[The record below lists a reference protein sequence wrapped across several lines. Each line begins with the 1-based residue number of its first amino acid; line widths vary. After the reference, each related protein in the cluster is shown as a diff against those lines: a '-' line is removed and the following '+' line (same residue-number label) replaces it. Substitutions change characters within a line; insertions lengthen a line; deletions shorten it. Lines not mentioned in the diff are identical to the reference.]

1 MTRAFRPERI
11 FLVTSLVLTI
21 AAAVALYLLQA
32 TTLSI
37 AVAPR
42 DGTEPALIRAY
53 AEALKSTQKGVRLR
67 IMPFDD
73 VRESAKALEQG
84 KADLAVVRP
93 DVDLPANGLT
103 LAILRD
109 QAMLIASPAPSGITT
124 FPELARKR
132 LGIVAHRDADLWLL
146 KSLMGY
152 YGLTLQEGPATGPV
166 PVGQVRLVPLAEED
180 LAGAFAEKRIDAVV
194 AVIAPAA
201 PMALRLVAT
210 VQAASRTRKVAFVG
224 VEDGPAII
232 ERLPRLQAV
241 TVPAGLFGGSPK
253 VPEEEVKTVGASYRL
268 MARASMSRT
277 VAADVTQHL
286 FELRS
291 RLSDA
296 TPAADYVAAP
306 AYETTAEATSAR
318 LPIHPGAIDYYEREQ
333 QGFIE
338 RYGDWVY
345 LLAVLGGGFGSA
357 LAWLRQRLRRLR
369 RERIDVVMDR
379 LLEILA
385 EARRADPAGLDA
397 LTGEV
402 DTLAADVVRYTRER
416 ETDTR
421 TMAAVMIAIE
431 TARSTIADCRR
442 MTGEAVPPR
451 PAFRLSAAE

>member
-1 MTRAFRPERI
+1 MTTAFRPERI

-32 TTLSI
+32 TTLTI

-67 IMPFDD
+67 ILPFDD

-124 FPELARKR
+124 FPGLARKR

-152 YGLTLQEGPATGPV
+152 YGLTLQEGAAAGPV
-166 PVGQVRLVPLAEED
+166 PAGQVRLVPLAEED

-253 VPEEEVKTVGASYRL
+253 VPEDEVKTVGASYRL

-338 RYGDWVY
+338 RYGDWIY

-385 EARRADPAGLDA
+385 EARRADAAGLDA

-442 MTGEAVPPR
+442 MAGEAVPPR
-451 PAFRLSAAE
+451 PALRLSAAE

>member
-1 MTRAFRPERI
+1 MMRAFRPERI

-21 AAAVALYLLQA
+21 AAAVALYVLQA
-32 TTLSI
+32 TTLTI

-53 AEALKSTQKGVRLR
+53 ADALKSTHKGVRLK
-67 IMPFDD
+67 ILPFDD

-124 FPELARKR
+124 FPGLARKR

-152 YGLTLQEGPATGPV
+152 YGLTLQEGGTGPI
-166 PVGQVRLVPLAEED
+166 PAGQVRLVPLAEED
-180 LAGAFAEKRIDAVV
+180 LAAALAQKRIDAVV

-201 PMALRLVAT
+201 PMALRLVGT
-210 VQAASRTRKVAFVG
+210 VQAASRTRKVDFVG

-253 VPEEEVKTVGASYRL
+253 VPEDEVKTVGASYRL
-268 MARASMSRT
+268 MAKASMSRT

-338 RYGDWVY
+338 RYGDWIY
-345 LLAVLGGGFGSA
+345 LVAVLGGGFGSA

-385 EARRADPAGLDA
+385 EARRADAAGLDA

-442 MTGEAVPPR
+442 MAGEAVPPR

>member
-1 MTRAFRPERI
+1 MTTAFRPERI
-11 FLVTSLVLTI
+11 FLVTSLVLTV

-32 TTLSI
+32 TTLTI

-42 DGTEPALIRAY
+42 DGTEPALMRAY
-53 AEALKSTQKGVRLR
+53 AEALKTTHKGVRLK
-67 IMPFDD
+67 ILPFDD
-73 VRESAKALEQG
+73 VRESARALEQG
-84 KADLAVVRP
+84 RADLAVVRP

-124 FPELARKR
+124 FPGLARKR

-152 YGLTLQEGPATGPV
+152 YGLGLQEGGAGPIAA
-166 PVGQVRLVPLAEED
+166 GQVRLVPLAEED
-180 LAGAFAEKRIDAVV
+180 LPQAFASKRIDAVV

-201 PMALRLVAT
+201 PMALRLVGT
-210 VQAASRTRKVAFVG
+210 VQAASRTRKVDFVG

-296 TPAADYVAAP
+296 TPAADYVAAL

-318 LPIHPGAIDYYEREQ
+318 LPIHPGAIDYFEREQ

-402 DTLAADVVRYTRER
+402 DSLAADVVRYTRER

-442 MTGEAVPPR
+442 LHGEAVPPR
-451 PAFRLSAAE
+451 QAAFRLSAAE